1 MKEELLKMLR
11 PITEE
16 ERKILEE
23 RKEIQ
28 KEIYTASEEFTI
40 DSRKMLEKGRLI
52 DIRTHTRFIPF
63 PRHRHNFIEI
73 LYMCEGHTFH
83 RIDGNTEIEL
93 KAGEL
98 LFLNQLSYQEIA
110 EAGENDIGI
119 NFMIQPQFFDQV
131 LPMLEKGNELSDFI
145 LQGLRKKGDGPNYLH
160 YQVAEVLP
168 IQNLIE
174 NLVWNLLN
182 RPLHHRQMNQMT
194 MGILFIQLSNHTD
207 KLAQYH
213 NDVFQDVFAPE
224 IIKYIEDQYQTATL
238 EELAAEMNVALSTM
252 SKIVKKSTG
261 QTFKELLKQQRLVRA
276 ANLLEYTQIPVTDI
290 IEMVGYDNT
299 SYFHRIFKETYHMS
313 PKQYRKWKNENN

>member
-28 KEIYTASEEFTI
+28 KDIYTASEEFTI

-63 PRHRHNFIEI
+63 PGHRHNFIEI

-131 LPMLEKGNELSDFI
+131 LPMLDKGNELSEFI
-145 LQGLRKKGDGPNYLH
+145 LQGLRNKGDGPNYLH
-160 YQVAEVLP
+160 YQVAEVIP

-194 MGILFIQLSNHTD
+194 MGILFMQLSNHTD

-224 IIKYIEDQYQTATL
+224 IMKYIEDQYKTATL
-238 EELAAEMNVALSTM
+238 EELSAEMNVALSTM

-261 QTFKELLKQQRLVRA
+261 QTFKELLKQQRLLRA
-276 ANLLEYTQIPVTDI
+276 ANLLEYSQIPVTDI

-313 PKQYRKWKNENN
+313 PKQYRRWKNENN

>member
-1 MKEELLKMLR
+1 MNEYLLEKLR

-28 KEIYTASEEFTI
+28 KDIYTASEEFTI

-63 PRHRHNFIEI
+63 PQHRHNFIEI

-131 LPMLEKGNELSDFI
+131 LPMLEKGNELSEFI
-145 LQGLRKKGDGPNYLH
+145 LQGLRQKGNGPNYLH

-182 RPLHHRQMNQMT
+182 RPANHRQMNQMT
-194 MGILFIQLSNHTD
+194 MGILFMQLSNHTD

-213 NDVFQDVFAPE
+213 TDVFQDIFAPE
-224 IIKYIEDQYQTATL
+224 IIKYIEDEYKTATL
-238 EELAAEMNVALSTM
+238 EELAAEMNVALSTA
-252 SKIVKKSTG
+252 SKLVKKSTG
-261 QTFKELLKQQRLVRA
+261 FTFKELLKQQRLARA
-276 ANLLEYTQIPVTDI
+276 ANLLEHSKLPITEI

-299 SYFHRIFKETYHMS
+299 SYFHRIFKENYQMS
-313 PKQYRKWKNENN
+313 PKQYRDWKIRT

>member
-1 MKEELLKMLR
+1 MKEELIKILR

-28 KEIYTASEEFTI
+28 KDIYFVSEEFTV
-40 DSRKMLEKGRLI
+40 DSRKMMEKGRLI

-63 PRHRHNFIEI
+63 PKHRHNFIEI
-73 LYMCEGHTFH
+73 LYMCQGHTFH
-83 RIDGNTEIEL
+83 VIDDNTEIEL

-131 LPMLEKGNELSDFI
+131 LPMLEKGNELSEFI

-174 NLVWNLLN
+174 NLVWNLIN
-182 RPLHHRQMNQMT
+182 RPPHHRQMNQMT
-194 MGILFIQLSNHTD
+194 MGILFMQLSNHTD

-224 IIKYIEDQYQTATL
+224 IMKYIEEEYQTATL
-238 EELAAEMNVALSTM
+238 EELAKEMNVALSTM

-261 QTFKELLKQQRLVRA
+261 QTFKELLKKQRLLNA
-276 ANLLEYTQIPVTDI
+276 TNLLEYTKIPVADI

-313 PKQYRKWKNENN
+313 PKQYRDWKIKM

>member
-1 MKEELLKMLR
+1 MNEELLKKLR

-63 PRHRHNFIEI
+63 PQHRHNFIEI

-131 LPMLEKGNELSDFI
+131 LPMLEKGNELSEFI
-145 LQGLRKKGDGPNYLH
+145 LQGLRQKGDGPNYLH
-160 YQVAEVLP
+160 YQVADILP
-168 IQNLIE
+168 VQNLVE
-174 NLVWNLLN
+174 NLVWNLIY
-182 RPLHHRQMNQMT
+182 RPKNHRQMNQTT
-194 MGILFIQLSNHTD
+194 MGILFMMLANHTD
-207 KLAQYH
+207 KLAQY
-213 NDVFQDVFAPE
+213 NTDVYQDVFAPE
-224 IIKYIEDQYQTATL
+224 ILKYVEEEYKTATL

-261 QTFKELLKQQRLVRA
+261 MTFKELLKQQRLLRA
-276 ANLLEYTQIPVTDI
+276 TNLLEHTKLPITDI

-299 SYFHRIFKETYHMS
+299 SYFHRIFREAYQMS
-313 PKQYRKWKNENN
+313 PKQYRNWKIRT

>member
-28 KEIYTASEEFTI
+28 KDIYTASEEFTI

-63 PRHRHNFIEI
+63 PKHRHNFIEI

-131 LPMLEKGNELSDFI
+131 LPMLDKGNELSEFI
-145 LQGLRKKGDGPNYLH
+145 LQGLRNKGDGPNYLH

-182 RPLHHRQMNQMT
+182 RPVHHRQMNQMT
-194 MGILFIQLSNHTD
+194 MGILFMQLSNHTD

-224 IIKYIEDQYQTATL
+224 IMKYIEDQYKTATL
-238 EELAAEMNVALSTM
+238 EELSAEMNVALSTM

-261 QTFKELLKQQRLVRA
+261 QTFKELLKKQRLLRA
-276 ANLLEYTQIPVTDI
+276 ANLLEYTKIPVTDI

-313 PKQYRKWKNENN
+313 PKQYRKLKNDNN

>member
-28 KEIYTASEEFTI
+28 KDIYTASEEFTI

-63 PRHRHNFIEI
+63 PKHRHNFIEI

-131 LPMLEKGNELSDFI
+131 LPMLDKGNELSEFI
-145 LQGLRKKGDGPNYLH
+145 LRGLRNKGDGPNYLH

-168 IQNLIE
+168 IQILIE

-182 RPLHHRQMNQMT
+182 RPVHHRQMNQMT
-194 MGILFIQLSNHTD
+194 MGILFMQLSNHTD

-213 NDVFQDVFAPE
+213 NDVFQDVFAQE
-224 IIKYIEDQYQTATL
+224 IMKYIEDQYKTATL
-238 EELAAEMNVALSTM
+238 EELSAEMNVALSTM

-261 QTFKELLKQQRLVRA
+261 QTFKELLKKQRLLRA
-276 ANLLEYTQIPVTDI
+276 ANLLEYTKIPVTDI

-313 PKQYRKWKNENN
+313 PKQYRKLKNDNN

>member
-1 MKEELLKMLR
+1 MKEQLLKMLR

-28 KEIYTASEEFTI
+28 KDIYTASEEFTI

-63 PRHRHNFIEI
+63 PKHRHNFIEI

-131 LPMLEKGNELSDFI
+131 LPMLDKENELSEFI
-145 LQGLRKKGDGPNYLH
+145 LQGLRNKGDGPNYLH

-194 MGILFIQLSNHTD
+194 MGILFMQLSNHTD

-224 IIKYIEDQYQTATL
+224 IMKYIEEQYKTATL
-238 EELAAEMNVALSTM
+238 EELAEEMNVALSTM

-261 QTFKELLKQQRLVRA
+261 QTFKELLKKQRLLRA
-276 ANLLEYTQIPVTDI
+276 TNLLEYTKIPVTDI

-313 PKQYRKWKNENN
+313 PKQYRRWKNENN

>member
-1 MKEELLKMLR
+1 MKEQLLEKLR

-16 ERKILEE
+16 ERMILEE

-28 KEIYTASEEFTI
+28 KDIYTATDEFTI

-63 PRHRHNFIEI
+63 PQHRHNFIEV

-83 RIDGNTEIEL
+83 KIDGITEIEL

-110 EAGENDIGI
+110 EAGEHDIGI
-119 NFMIQPQFFDQV
+119 NFLIQPQFFDQV
-131 LPMLEKGNELSDFI
+131 LPMLEKGNELAEFV

-160 YQVAEVLP
+160 YRVAEVTP

-182 RPLHHRQMNQMT
+182 RPVNHRQMNQMT
-194 MGILFIQLSNHTD
+194 MAILFMQLSNHTD
-207 KLAQYH
+207 KLALYH
-213 NDVFQDVFAPE
+213 SDADQDAFAFKVM
-224 IIKYIEDQYQTATL
+224 KYVEEEYKTATL
-238 EELAAEMNVALSTM
+238 EELAEEMNVAISTM

-261 QTFKELLKQQRLVRA
+261 VTFKELLKQQRLLRA
-276 ANLLEYTQIPVTDI
+276 TNLLEHTKLPITDI

-299 SYFHRIFKETYHMS
+299 SYFHRIFKEAYQMS
-313 PKQYRKWKNENN
+313 PKQYRDWKIRT

>member
-63 PRHRHNFIEI
+63 PGHRHNFIEI

-131 LPMLEKGNELSDFI
+131 LPMLDKGNELSEFI
-145 LQGLRKKGDGPNYLH
+145 LQGLRNKGDGPNYLH

-194 MGILFIQLSNHTD
+194 MGILFMQLSNHTD

-224 IIKYIEDQYQTATL
+224 IMKYIEDQYKTATL
-238 EELAAEMNVALSTM
+238 EELSAEMNVALSTM

-261 QTFKELLKQQRLVRA
+261 QTFKELLKQQRLLRA
-276 ANLLEYTQIPVTDI
+276 ANLLEYSQIPVTDI

-313 PKQYRKWKNENN
+313 PKQYRRWKNENN